1 MNNYTQEE
9 RNAIKALENER
20 KSDRWHED
28 DPFCKDIYNRNLVV
42 WTVFE
47 DLTTVFYA
55 NRIK

>member
-9 RNAIKALENER
+9 RNAIKALENEVLEILR
-20 KSDRWHED
+20 ED